1 MVSSNI
7 MMLPPVS
14 PPRSL
19 SENDR
24 PGDTG
29 PCPGGTT
36 MLRAPIANFSSFLS
50 RSECSCRLA
59 LDRPRVVDIEIDNL
73 SGRGRSGH
81 QRHALRRVKAVPR
94 TLRDDSDHSGA
105 KPERLGPV
113 VAHDFQGRGAVQDVD
128 QLVAGQMGFP
138 MTFPRELGGEKGAV
152 AIGSQSSA
160 ASLAIRH
167 RRLRGPSTEHGQLR
181 EFRVEVDDA
190 GRSGCYYFLRLCR
203 PRVVDIELNV
213 VAGKGRAPGCSAL
226 CRVKAVPHTLRND
239 RDHSGAKHEGL
250 RRPVVADNF
259 QGLRTVE
266 NVN

>member
-36 MLRAPIANFSSFLS
+36 MPRVPIANFSSFLS

-59 LDRPRVVDIEIDNL
+59 LDRPRVVDIEI
-73 SGRGRSGH
+73 
-81 QRHALRRVKAVPR
+81 
-94 TLRDDSDHSGA
+94 
-105 KPERLGPV
+105 
-113 VAHDFQGRGAVQDVD
+113 
-128 QLVAGQMGFP
+128 
-138 MTFPRELGGEKGAV
+138 
-152 AIGSQSSA
+152 
-160 ASLAIRH
+160 
-167 RRLRGPSTEHGQLR
+167 
-181 EFRVEVDDA
+181 
-190 GRSGCYYFLRLCR
+190 
-203 PRVVDIELNV
+203 NV
-213 VAGKGRAPGCSAL
+213 VAGKRRAPGCSAL

-266 NVN
+266 NVNQLVLRICFPMTRPCGLTGDEDTVAIRAQLRPTAPALRPLCLRCQSTEHGQLGEFGVEIDDARRFAFHFSLHLLT

>member
-105 KPERLGPV
+105 K
-113 VAHDFQGRGAVQDVD
+113 
-128 QLVAGQMGFP
+128 
-138 MTFPRELGGEKGAV
+138 
-152 AIGSQSSA
+152 
-160 ASLAIRH
+160 
-167 RRLRGPSTEHGQLR
+167 
-181 EFRVEVDDA
+181 
-190 GRSGCYYFLRLCR
+190 
-203 PRVVDIELNV
+203 
-213 VAGKGRAPGCSAL
+213 
-226 CRVKAVPHTLRND
+226 
-239 RDHSGAKHEGL
+239 HEGL

-259 QGLRTVE
+259 KGLRTVE
-266 NVN
+266 NVNQLVLRMCFPMTRPCGLTGDEDPVAIRAQLRPTAPALRPLCLRCQSTEHGQLRKFRGEIDDARRSAFHVFLHNCLSVPLQRAASGSVAL

>member
-36 MLRAPIANFSSFLS
+36 MPRVPIANFSSFLS

-73 SGRGRSGH
+73 AGRGRSGH
-81 QRHALRRVKAVPR
+81 QRPALRRVKAVPR

-152 AIGSQSSA
+152 AVGSQSRDA
-160 ASLAIRH
+160 PLSLRH
-167 RRLRGPSTEHGQLR
+167 RRMRGPSSHYEPY
-181 EFRVEVDDA
+181 RVCPVVVDA
-190 GRSGCYYFLRLCR
+190 G
-203 PRVVDIELNV
+203 
-213 VAGKGRAPGCSAL
+213 
-226 CRVKAVPHTLRND
+226 
-239 RDHSGAKHEGL
+239 
-250 RRPVVADNF
+250 
-259 QGLRTVE
+259 
-266 NVN
+266 